1 MREQF
6 ENLPRVKPI
15 LRLVKYSESSDGYD
29 PLDQKSI
36 YEKYADWLN
45 GAWYT
50 FQEHQKKIDALEKEL
65 EIRKQGASIM
75 SWHREQILDMC
86 ESALRCSESIEL
98 NSVVGEIKEL
108 LK

>member
-1 MREQF
+1 MNKEF
-6 ENLPRVKPI
+6 EKLPEIKERLDGIYWNAELNIYQTEYPI
-15 LRLVKYSESSDGYD
+15 LFNAAGF
-29 PLDQKSI
+29 I
-36 YEKYADWLN
+36 N

-50 FQEHQKKIDALEKEL
+50 YQEQQKKVDALKVEV
-65 EIRKQGASIM
+65 EIRKQGASVM

-98 NSVVGEIKEL
+98 NAVIGEIHEL

>member
-1 MREQF
+1 MRDQF
-6 ENLPRVKPI
+6 EKLPEIADSLSEHIYFGSDNLYHSALI
-15 LRLVKYSESSDGYD
+15 NFQGLVN
-29 PLDQKSI
+29 
-36 YEKYADWLN
+36 WLN
-45 GAWYT
+45 GAWYA
-50 FQEHQKKIDALEKEL
+50 FQEQQKKIDAIEKEL

-98 NSVVGEIKEL
+98 NSVIGEIKEI